1 MILIIRNQLN
11 LSESRL
17 ADSELPEPVCLLG
30 VQKWTILW
38 AYEILAKEDSLNLKL
53 ASHFNCLTTFTS
65 GPQIFFSTAQTRFAL
80 VYALSDSSV
89 NTQTQGEQT
98 QGGCSGIL
106 TPGLAGPTRAQLTL
120 ASVSGSA
127 GSGDAPQANPQHG
140 PVTEVRATRGYL
152 PGMSQENF
160 FCRPRDVLGNSP
172 KIRRAGAD

>member
-30 VQKWTILW
+30 VQMSHPVS
-38 AYEILAKEDSLNLKL
+38 LAKKDSLNLNL

-80 VYALSDSSV
+80 VYALSDSSA

-140 PVTEVRATRGYL
+140 PVTEVRATRGYS

-160 FCRPRDVLGNSP
+160 FCRPHDVLGNSP